1 MQLRDARLC
10 LDCEEVHD
18 AQQCPLCASERF
30 SFITRW
36 VSLSDGEARTREET
50 SPRAE
55 TFRQLIDAAAA
66 PPPPRSRVKKVV
78 SNGAFGLAAVGLLG
92 WLWRSS
98 SKARAAQR
106 PSEEESAK

>member
-10 LDCEEVHD
+10 LDCDEVHD
-18 AQQCPLCASERF
+18 AQQCPHCASERF
-30 SFITRW
+30 SFITNW
-36 VSLSDGEARTREET
+36 VSLPDGQTRPREET

-66 PPPPRSRVKKVV
+66 PPRSRVANVV
-78 SNGAFGLAAVGLLG
+78 SNGVFGLAAVGLVG

-98 SKARAAQR
+98 RQARAAQGPAEDGR
-106 PSEEESAK
+106 